1 MSRFKIFYI
10 GWLLFLISSCAEE
23 DKKVLY
29 DLGVIPQ
36 DSSVIIPVKKQQ
48 IAYNARDIEK
58 FAPNF
63 SDSVKLYRMGSDE
76 PFCLGRDELYERYAA
91 LFERSPDLNFILTN
105 RLVCGNFVID
115 EELVSGLEP
124 GREVRAIAIY
134 EIKDSLIQNVWFI
147 KDDGTAKSKGK

>member
-1 MSRFKIFYI
+1 M
-10 GWLLFLISSCAEE
+10 
-23 DKKVLY
+23 LY

-48 IAYNARDIEK
+48 IAYNARDIGN

-63 SDSVKLYRMGSDE
+63 SDSVKLYNMGNTV
-76 PFCLGRDELYERYAA
+76 PFCIGRNDLYKKYAT
-91 LFERSPDLNFILTN
+91 LFEKSPDLNYILTN

-115 EELVSGLEP
+115 EELLSGLEP

-147 KDDGTAKSKGK
+147 KDK